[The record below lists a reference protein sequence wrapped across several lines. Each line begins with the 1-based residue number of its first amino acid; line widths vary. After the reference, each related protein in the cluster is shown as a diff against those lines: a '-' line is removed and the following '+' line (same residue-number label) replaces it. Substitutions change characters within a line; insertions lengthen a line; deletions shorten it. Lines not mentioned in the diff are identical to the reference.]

1 MKFTAVIL
9 CGGIGARLKPYTNTF
24 PKPLMPLGDT
34 PILEIIIKQL
44 KKNNFKKIILAVNH
58 KADLLKLY
66 FEKGKK
72 LGIEIEYSL
81 EQKNLGTMGPLRLIK
96 NLPDNF
102 LVMNG
107 DILTTLN
114 YKKFIENHI
123 KNNANFTISST
134 LRNNFID
141 YGVIETKK
149 QFLSDFIE
157 KPNKTYQVSMGV
169 YAVNK
174 KIIKY
179 IRPNTNYGFD
189 KLILKFLKN
198 NINVNVNKFNGKWF
212 DIGRADDYDNATKY
226 FLNNKNKF
234 I

>member
-72 LGIEIEYSL
+72 LGVEIEYSL
-81 EQKNLGTMGPLRLIK
+81 EQKNLGTMGPLKLIK

-123 KNNANFTISST
+123 KNKSNFTISST

-212 DIGRADDYDNATKY
+212 DIGRADDYDSATKY
-226 FLNNKNKF
+226 FLNNQNKF